1 MNIVQAEENLKK
13 ITTKFSKESF
23 IFDLMTAYDFP
34 KSTISKLKIKYKD
47 HDDVVVPSKLHFVG
61 VTKKELDSK
70 FDELVKHYSTAKKAP
85 RFIVVTDY
93 QNLKAY
99 DNKVAE
105 KLDTEIKNLSKHP
118 DFFLPWA
125 GIEKKIFQGEN
136 PADVKAAE
144 KLAKLFDLILKDN
157 LKLVE
162 KNRHA
167 LNVFLT
173 RILFCFFAED
183 TDIFKKGLFT
193 ESLASHTNADGSDLD
208 DYLQRLFEVLN
219 KKSRSGLPDFLK
231 EFPYVNGGLF
241 AEEFPI
247 PKFSKRSRESL
258 IDLGSDLNWAEI
270 NPDIFG
276 SMIQA
281 VVHPDQ
287 RAGLGMHYTSVTNIM
302 KVIEPLFLT
311 ELKEEFASAK
321 GNKNKL
327 RKLLDRI
334 EKIKIFD
341 PACGSGNFLII
352 AYKELRLLEM
362 DILRILGGLPV
373 SKIFLS
379 NFHGIEI
386 DDFAHEVA
394 KLSLWLAEHQ
404 MNVLFSRELGGMQAL
419 LPLKDTGKIICGNAA
434 RINWDKVCPKSKE
447 SEIYIIGN
455 PPYLGFNMQSP
466 EQTEDIKS
474 VLVGQDN
481 YKFLDY
487 IVCWFIKAARY
498 IDHNSKFAFVTTN
511 SVCQGTQVPII
522 WPHIFKLDLEIFFA
536 YPEFTWTN
544 NAKNKAAVICSIIGI
559 RKKSKE
565 PKYIIQSGH
574 SAQVKNINAYL
585 VNGGDII
592 VTKRQKPLS
601 DLSEIATGNIPYDG
615 GHLILTEQEA
625 RDMIKL
631 FPNSKKFIK
640 KLSGSK
646 EFINGINRYCIWIE
660 VDQVEEASSIAP
672 IKERISLV
680 KKSREAGGKIAKNY
694 KDVPYRF
701 YMTNRANESSIIIP
715 RVSSMRREYIPMG
728 YLSADTII
736 SDSAQAIY
744 DPAPHVFGVI
754 NSRMHMVWMRA
765 LAGRL
770 KSDYR
775 YSAVICY
782 NTFPIPSL
790 TDPQKEKIFQLSL
803 EIIKARENYS
813 VSSLATLYDPEKMPK
828 ELKEAHSKL
837 DLYVD
842 RLYKKD
848 DFISDTQRLEYLFS
862 LYESLSNQNPDETN
876 NSIEEDE
883 EYND

>member
-61 VTKKELDSK
+61 VSKKELDSK

-193 ESLASHTNADGSDLD
+193 ESLASHTNGDGSDLD
-208 DYLQRLFEVLN
+208 DYLQRLFEILN
-219 KKSRSGLPDFLK
+219 KKSRTGLPDFLK
-231 EFPYVNGGLF
+231 DFPYVNGGLF

-247 PKFSKRSRESL
+247 PKFSKKSRESL

-302 KVIEPLFLT
+302 KVIEPLFLAD
-311 ELKEEFASAK
+311 LKEEFVSAK

-327 RKLLDRI
+327 KKLLDRI
-334 EKIKIFD
+334 GNIKIFD

-362 DILRILGGLPV
+362 EILKALGEIPMSG
-373 SKIFLS
+373 ITLS
-379 NFHGIEI
+379 NFYGIEI

-404 MNVLFSRELGGMQAL
+404 MDVLFNKQFGEVKAS
-419 LPLKDTGKIICGNAA
+419 LPLKDSGKIICGNAVLL
-434 RINWDKVCPKSKE
+434 NWEHVCKTTGE
-447 SEIYIIGN
+447 VFILGN
-455 PPYLGFNMQSP
+455 PPYLGTRNQKKNHKDDM
-466 EQTEDIKS
+466 KS
-474 VLVGQDN
+474 LLGKEPN
-481 YKFLDY
+481 YKTLDY
-487 IVCWFIKAARY
+487 ISAWFYQARKLVEKY
-498 IDHNSKFAFVTTN
+498 PNIHVAFVSTNSICQGDQVAILWPLILGDKLEIKFAHQ
-511 SVCQGTQVPII
+511 S
-522 WPHIFKLDLEIFFA
+522 FK
-536 YPEFTWTN
+536 WTN
-544 NAKNKAAVICSIIGI
+544 NAKGQAGVTCVIVGLSQKNNNS
-559 RKKSKE
+559 KKLYNGDSYKTC
-565 PKYIIQSGH
+565 KH
-574 SAQVKNINAYL
+574 INAYL
-585 VNGGDII
+585 VDGEEII
-592 VTKRQKPLS
+592 VGRS
-601 DLSEIATGNIPYDG
+601 SEPISELPKMIKGSIPADG
-615 GHLILTEQEA
+615 GHLLIEKSEYDEIMNDSDL
-625 RDMIKL
+625 RP
-631 FPNSKKFIK
+631 FVKKFIGAQELIKGVERWCFYFTENDFK
-640 KLSGSK
+640 KLKSHPLLKNRFSGVVKMRSESTK
-646 EFINGINRYCIWIE
+646 KPTQELAKTPWQFAEDRY
-660 VDQVEEASSIAP
+660 
-672 IKERISLV
+672 IKKPSLV
-680 KKSREAGGKIAKNY
+680 
-694 KDVPYRF
+694 VPC
-701 YMTNRANESSIIIP
+701 TTSED
-715 RVSSMRREYIPMG
+715 RRIIPMG
-728 YLSADTII
+728 FVQSGPVIYA
-736 SDSAQAIY
+736 SAQAIY
-744 DPAPHVFGVI
+744 DAEYWVLAVLS
-754 NSRMHMVWMRA
+754 SRMHMVWTKA
-765 LAGRL
+765 TAGRL
-770 KSDYR
+770 ESRIR
-775 YSAVICY
+775 YSSSLCY
-782 NTFPIPSL
+782 NTFPLPKLSEQAKKDLNNLIMKLLMTREKYANL
-790 TDPQKEKIFQLSL
+790 TLVDIYDSEGMPDDVSQLHD
-803 EIIKARENYS
+803 EIDQYIENLYRKNHF
-813 VSSLATLYDPEKMPK
+813 SSDEERLGTL
-828 ELKEAHSKL
+828 LQ
-837 DLYVD
+837 
-842 RLYKKD
+842 LYKKQV
-848 DFISDTQRLEYLFS
+848 TEAK
-862 LYESLSNQNPDETN
+862 
-876 NSIEEDE
+876 
-883 EYND
+883 ND